1 MKNLLLVTAGFPYG
15 KSETFLENEL
25 PIVAK
30 GFERVTILAIG
41 DGAGERRFVP
51 ENCKVHH
58 LDLSDTKKIQPKALS
73 LAGSPIIRK
82 ERKWI
87 KKKYAQKV
95 EGQHHKIMLM
105 SLAKAKMIAKWIK
118 KKLMDGTETVAYS
131 YWGDDAAIALALLQR
146 KHFFGKAI
154 CRAHRWDLYPN
165 VQNFP
170 YLPFRSLM
178 VDHLDEIH
186 SISDDGF
193 VAIEKDWKCS
203 TAKVVLSRLG
213 VKKQVNVA
221 QQSTRLLLSCAN
233 LIPVKRV
240 NLIIQALQHVSFP
253 INWIHFG
260 DGVEMEQLMKAAES
274 LPENVQVTWKGRVAN
289 QEVLSFYR
297 AHHPTAFINVSSS
310 EGVPVSIME
319 AFSFGIP
326 VIATDVGG
334 NGEIVNNENGI
345 LLAAHPSEKEV
356 AQAITSVFE
365 ASESDYAKKSK
376 AAFATWEKD
385 YNAEKNYE
393 GFVGGLLK

>member
-1 MKNLLLVTAGFPYG
+1 MKNLLLISAGFPFG
-15 KSETFLENEL
+15 SSETFLENEL
-25 PIVAK
+25 PIIAK
-30 GFERVTILAIG
+30 HFEKVTILAIHNN
-41 DGAGERRFVP
+41 DGTKRAIP
-51 ENCKVHH
+51 ENCKVHQ
-58 LDLSDTKKIQPKALS
+58 LSIVEDTKLKIKALS
-73 LAGSPIIRK
+73 LFNHPEVKREK
-82 ERKWI
+82 KWI
-87 KKKYAQKV
+87 KEKYGEKV
-95 EGQHHKIMLM
+95 SLQHYKVMLM
-105 SLAKAKMIAKWIK
+105 SLAKAKLIAKWIK
-118 KKLMDGTETVAYS
+118 NNIREEKQTVAYS

-165 VQNFP
+165 VHNFP

-260 DGVEMEQLMKAAES
+260 DGVEMEQLVKAAKS
-274 LPENVQVTWKGRVAN
+274 LPANVQVTWKGRVAN
-289 QEVLSFYR
+289 QEVLSFYQ

-356 AQAITSVFE
+356 AQAITYVFE
-365 ASESDYAKKSK
+365 ASEADYAKKSK
-376 AAFATWEKD
+376 AAFDTWEKD
-385 YNAEKNYE
+385 YNAQKNYE
-393 GFVGGLLK
+393 GFVKEL